1 MVRSINFSGSFS
13 TKWYVFLSFL
23 FVATTVGVA
32 RGERMLFVQ
41 SKGGQMKEEF
51 VVFS

>member
-13 TKWYVFLSFL
+13 TKWYVLWSFL
-23 FVATTVGVA
+23 FVVTTVGVT

-41 SKGGQMKEEF
+41 SEGGEMKGDF